1 MFQQAIPRPF
11 LWLVTLCAILIIGV
25 VGCGGDSDNDDDGWG
40 GTWEIESIDGQSYE
54 QVFEEEFGGNEVDVS
69 VVTNDWTFYDDGTI
83 EVESKI
89 KIEGGAGGSE
99 ITATIS
105 QSATGTYSLSGSSYT
120 LTLEIT
126 INFLGEAE
134 TQTDEDTGTW
144 SRAGNTLTLTSDD
157 GEVIA
162 FKKK

>member
-1 MFQQAIPRPF
+1 MFQQVSPRSF
-11 LWLVTLCAILIIGV
+11 FWLVTLCVSLIIGV

-40 GTWEIESIDGQSYE
+40 GTWAIESVDGQSYE
-54 QVFEEEFGGNEVDVS
+54 LFLKEDFGGDEVDVS
-69 VVTNDWTFYDDGTI
+69 VVANEWTFNDDGTL
-83 EVESKI
+83 EAENKI

-105 QSATGTYSLSGSSYT
+105 QNATGTYSLSGSSYT

-126 INFLGEAE
+126 INFLSEAE
-134 TQTDEDTGTW
+134 TETEEDTGTW
-144 SRAGNTLTLTSDD
+144 SRTGNTLTLTSDD
-157 GEVIA
+157 GEIIT

>member
-1 MFQQAIPRPF
+1 MFQQAIHRPF
-11 LWLVTLCAILIIGV
+11 LWLVTLCAILTVGV
-25 VGCGGDSDNDDDGWG
+25 AGCGGDSDDDGWG
-40 GTWEIESIDGQSYE
+40 GTWEIESIDGKSYE

-69 VVTNDWTFYDDGTI
+69 IVTNDWTFYDDGTLEAEI
-83 EVESKI
+83 RI

-105 QSATGTYSLSGSSYT
+105 QNATGAYSLSGSSYT

-134 TQTDEDTGTW
+134 TQTDEDMGTW
-144 SRAGNTLTLTSDD
+144 SRSGNTLTLNSEEDETI
-157 GEVIA
+157 V

>member
-1 MFQQAIPRPF
+1 MVRVMSY
-11 LWLVTLCAILIIGV
+11 LLIK
-25 VGCGGDSDNDDDGWG
+25 
-40 GTWEIESIDGQSYE
+40 
-54 QVFEEEFGGNEVDVS
+54 EEFGRNEVDVS
-69 VVTNDWTFYDDGTI
+69 VVTNDWTFNDDGTI
-83 EVESKI
+83 EAETRI
-89 KIEGGAGGSE
+89 KIEGGQGGSE

-105 QSATGTYSLSGSSYT
+105 QNATGTYSLSGSSYT

-126 INFLGEAE
+126 INFLGGTE
-134 TQTDEDTGTW
+134 TETEEDTGTW